1 MALAQSPNST
11 NESDRSQIAQA
22 LSESQKAAALLT
34 SDLASL
40 DFIVRV
46 RAGTALDQGTLEAFA
61 GHIDDLRNQAA
72 KLESLRSSGASSQQ
86 SAVDRILPVMREF
99 ASSAEAAISEAKAA
113 PQQSNATAFRQ
124 YIRLNSE
131 LAGEFSKAIS
141 AWVSYA
147 QTRGALDRVA
157 REIGAPAGPQ

>member
-1 MALAQSPNST
+1 M
-11 NESDRSQIAQA
+11 
-22 LSESQKAAALLT
+22 LT

-72 KLESLRSSGASSQQ
+72 KLEALRTSGSSSQQ
-86 SAVDRILPVMREF
+86 AAVDRILPVMREF

-113 PQQSNATAFRQ
+113 PQQSNATGFRQ

-131 LAGEFSKAIS
+131 LAREFSRVIS
-141 AWVSYA
+141 VWVGYA
-147 QTRGALDRVA
+147 QTRGDLDRLA
-157 REIGAPAGPQ
+157 RELGAPAGPQ